1 MTLSAALSR
10 IDPSRTGA
18 ITDVDQLHP
27 DAKGAGWL
35 SDVPDGMAHGT
46 YRLAVYFD
54 GSSRKVNVTNKPF

>member
-1 MTLSAALSR
+1 MTLSATLSR
-10 IDPSRTGA
+10 IDPSRTWA

-27 DAKGAGWL
+27 NAKGASWL
-35 SDVPDGMAHGT
+35 NDVPDGMAHGT